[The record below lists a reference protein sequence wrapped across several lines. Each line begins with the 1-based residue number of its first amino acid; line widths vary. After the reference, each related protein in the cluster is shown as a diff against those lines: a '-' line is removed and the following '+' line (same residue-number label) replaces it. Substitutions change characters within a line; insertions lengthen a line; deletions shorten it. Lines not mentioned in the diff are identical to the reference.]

1 MWDESLVLGSRSFRS
16 RLIVGAERYPS
27 GEIMRRSHDA
37 AGAELV
43 TIAVRELDLASPGG
57 ALLSSIDQSR
67 FTLIATTSGCR
78 TSDEAVR
85 TAYLAR
91 EAGLGDL
98 VTVDV
103 VGDSRTEMPDLAAVL
118 EAAKTLTREGFVVLP
133 VAGDDP
139 VTAKRLEETG
149 AAGILLQPAPPG
161 SGLGIRNP
169 YAVRMVLDAVSVPV
183 IVAGGIGTA
192 SDAALAMELGCHGV
206 LVSTAIADAREPEVM
221 AEAMRHAVEAGRGAY
236 KAGRI
241 ARRLHRNSFGSPD

>member
-1 MWDESLVLGSRSFRS
+1 MWDESLVLGTRTFRS
-16 RLIVGAERYPS
+16 RRIVSAERYPS
-27 GEIMRRSHDA
+27 AEIMRRSHDA
-37 AGAELV
+37 AGVELV
-43 TIAVRELDLASPGG
+43 TIAVRELDLASAAGS
-57 ALLSSIDQSR
+57 LLTSIDQNR
-67 FTLIATTSGCR
+67 FTLIAATSGCR
-78 TSDEAVR
+78 TADEAVR

-91 EAGLGDL
+91 EAGLGDV

-103 VGDSRTEMPDLAAVL
+103 VGDSRTEMPDLSAVL

-139 VTAKRLEETG
+139 VAAKRLEETG

-169 YAVRMVLDAVSVPV
+169 YAVRLVLDAVSVPV

-206 LVSTAIADAREPEVM
+206 LVGTAIAESREPEMM

-236 KAGRI
+236 KSGRI
-241 ARRLHRNSFGSPD
+241 ARRLHRNSFGSPE